1 MKRISSSA
9 NRYSLYG
16 ALFGLAFP
24 VISFLMVRLLN
35 SSLNTLLIV
44 IATAP
49 VFLGIFARFA
59 GVRQDR
65 INEVNRG
72 LEETVARRT
81 NSIRNL
87 LDVSGEGYLSFGP
100 DFLVKAEYS
109 LACLDI
115 FGSDIAGAS
124 IDSLLFDNESEA
136 EEFRQGLS
144 LFFSGK
150 SRGDVIFDL
159 LEKETEKN
167 DKVLEFDF
175 KVIGEAEVLC
185 AVKDVSD
192 HRALAEVMDRDSREQ
207 QIVFQVISHS
217 KYFSSFTQEADD
229 LFERF
234 DAIDGSSGAGEFEVL
249 QRKVHTFKGNAS
261 FFNFEATQSVAHDLE
276 YFIAD
281 RIVLGEDI
289 SLDDSALALKQAY
302 YNEVEIVERRLGSSW
317 LGESDTVSI
326 PITKFKGLEHYVRKS
341 YPGDGK
347 LLSALKTFRT
357 VPLASLFV
365 RFPDMADRIAEQLGR
380 QILPLTVEGGHF
392 PVLPERYEQLVGSYV
407 HIIRNMIDHGIESPS
422 DRELKNKSP
431 EGNLSITLD
440 AAQGFVTMSF
450 SDDGGGLS
458 AQAITRKAVE
468 SGLIEEGEAPSKKE
482 LYSMLFRHDF
492 STADEVSNISGRGHG
507 LSAVKDEVDRLG
519 GKISLSSST
528 GKGTIFKIAIPNRR
542 ENERK
547 S

>member
-1 MKRISSSA
+1 MKRDSSSA
-9 NRYSLYG
+9 FTYTLYG

-35 SSLNTLLIV
+35 SSLNILLIV

-49 VFLGIFARFA
+49 IFLGIFARFA

-72 LEETVARRT
+72 LEETVALRT
-81 NSIRNL
+81 RSIRNL

-100 DFLVKAEYS
+100 DFLIKSEYS
-109 LACLDI
+109 LACRDI
-115 FGSDIAGAS
+115 FESDIAGTS
-124 IDSLLFDNESEA
+124 VDSLLFENDTKA
-136 EEFRQGLS
+136 EEFREGLS

-150 SRGDVIFDL
+150 TRADVIFDL
-159 LEKETEKN
+159 LEKETVMNGKI
-167 DKVLEFDF
+167 LEFGL
-175 KVIGEAEVLC
+175 KVIGEDEVLC

-192 HRALAEVMDRDSREQ
+192 NRALAEVRDRDSREQ

-217 KYFSSFTQEADD
+217 KYFSSFTQEAGD

-234 DAIDGSSGAGEFEVL
+234 DAISNKTSSGEFEVL
-249 QRKVHTFKGNAS
+249 QRKIHTFKGNAS
-261 FFNFEATQSVAHDLE
+261 FFNFEATQTIAHDLE

-302 YNEVEIVERRLGSSW
+302 YNEIEIVERRLGSSW

-357 VPLASLFV
+357 VPLKSLFV
-365 RFPDMADRIAEQLGR
+365 RFPDMADRLAEQLGR
-380 QILPLTVEGGHF
+380 QILPLTIEGGHF
-392 PVLPERYEQLVGSYV
+392 PVLPERYEKLVGSFV

-422 DRELKNKSP
+422 ERELKNKAP
-431 EGNLSITLD
+431 EGTLAIVLD
-440 AAQGFVTMSF
+440 AAGGFVTMTF
-450 SDDGGGLS
+450 KDDGKGLS
-458 AQAITRKAVE
+458 TQAIARKAVE
-468 SGLIEEGEAPSKKE
+468 SGLIKEGEMPSRKE

-492 STADEVSNISGRGHG
+492 STADEVSDISGRGHG

-519 GKISLSSST
+519 GRISLSTNT
-528 GKGTIFKIAIPNRR
+528 GKGTTFKISIPNRR